1 MWFIQII
8 VLCNVIVFVCAAVGK
23 ELSSGDAVNLGPQS
37 LPLTGVNSIPVF
49 SDYWTSFLNISYVD
63 TEQNVWHT
71 EKTDTARF
79 VVVVT
84 DVIIAVVVDVVVI
97 VVVGADVVVV
107 VVGADVVVVV
117 AVVFVADILVAA
129 DVVGELLLLLLSQ
142 LLF

>member
-23 ELSSGDAVNLGPQS
+23 ELSSGDTVNLAPQS

-84 DVIIAVVVDVVVI
+84 DVVVVVVDVVGV
-97 VVVGADVVVV
+97 DVV
-107 VVGADVVVVV
+107 D
-117 AVVFVADILVAA
+117 DILVAA
-129 DVVGELLLLLLSQ
+129 VVVGELLL
-142 LLF
+142 